1 MLYLL
6 LHNIGAL
13 FLMIGEDT
21 TAKKVSPVFSFSRIS
36 LDLFWAVNP
45 ILQNKSVITAFLVIV
60 ESWTQYPEGLVL
72 VEVGDTVLL
81 VGDTDDFRRFCIG
94 IYHRYNYTYV

>member
-21 TAKKVSPVFSFSRIS
+21 TAKKVSPAFSF
-36 LDLFWAVNP
+36 F
-45 ILQNKSVITAFLVIV
+45 
-60 ESWTQYPEGLVL
+60 
-72 VEVGDTVLL
+72 
-81 VGDTDDFRRFCIG
+81 
-94 IYHRYNYTYV
+94 

>member
-1 MLYLL
+1 CIHIGFPEAPLEMLYLL

-60 ESWTQYPEGLVL
+60 ESWTQCTPIQ
-72 VEVGDTVLL
+72 
-81 VGDTDDFRRFCIG
+81 R
-94 IYHRYNYTYV
+94 

>member
-1 MLYLL
+1 MLCLL

-36 LDLFWAVNP
+36 LDLF
-45 ILQNKSVITAFLVIV
+45 
-60 ESWTQYPEGLVL
+60 
-72 VEVGDTVLL
+72 
-81 VGDTDDFRRFCIG
+81 
-94 IYHRYNYTYV
+94 